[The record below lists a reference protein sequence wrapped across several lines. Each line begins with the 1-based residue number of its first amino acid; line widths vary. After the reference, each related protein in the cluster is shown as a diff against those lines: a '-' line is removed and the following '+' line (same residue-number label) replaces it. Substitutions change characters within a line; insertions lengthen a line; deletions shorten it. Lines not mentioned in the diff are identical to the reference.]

1 MASLLGTQT
10 YAIDH
15 KGRIAIP
22 ASLRRR
28 DGGKPITSFILK
40 EGFDGCLSLYPA
52 EEWARV
58 EQRLRRIPMGTRDG
72 RRFQRAF
79 LMNVVPVSV
88 DSQGRITVPPA
99 LLSRAGLGKEAV
111 LHGLI
116 DHIEIWNPERL
127 EAELS
132 DAQDQLAALAEQ
144 VLKDE

>member
-28 DGGKPITSFILK
+28 DGSKPITSFILK
-40 EGFDGCLSLYPA
+40 EGFDGCLALCPT
-52 EEWARV
+52 EEWTRV
-58 EQRLRRIPMGTRDG
+58 EQRLRRIPMGTREG

-88 DSQGRITVPPA
+88 DSQ
-99 LLSRAGLGKEAV
+99 
-111 LHGLI
+111 
-116 DHIEIWNPERL
+116 
-127 EAELS
+127 
-132 DAQDQLAALAEQ
+132 
-144 VLKDE
+144 